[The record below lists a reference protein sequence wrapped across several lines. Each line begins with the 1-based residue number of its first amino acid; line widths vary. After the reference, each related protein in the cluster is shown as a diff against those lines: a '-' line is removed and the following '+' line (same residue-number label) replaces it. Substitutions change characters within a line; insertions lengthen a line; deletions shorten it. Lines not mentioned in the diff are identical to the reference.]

1 MNGTYLQNKHTDN
14 AFGHVCAE
22 KCVFF
27 GKKRK
32 VHKCVYSGTK
42 GTKVMEI

>member
-1 MNGTYLQNKHTDN
+1 MVHISKINTLTMH
-14 AFGHVCAE
+14 FGHVCAE

-42 GTKVMEI
+42 GAKVMEI